1 LKIAESEEH
10 MNKYFEHFKTITKHK
25 WYVMKYCFKCGF
37 YKRGLLHDLS
47 KYGITE
53 FASSARN
60 FQGNKSP
67 IDAEK
72 AKYGYSIAW
81 QHHKGHNPHHWEYW
95 IDNLGT
101 YKNTPI
107 KIPYEYVVEMICDWL
122 GAGIVYSKQ
131 NVDENKPYKE
141 PLEYYNNREGIILH
155 PQTQELI
162 EHFLDFIA
170 KYGINEFCKYAKDP
184 DWNVIAYIEEDET

>member
-1 LKIAESEEH
+1 
-10 MNKYFEHFKTITKHK
+10 MNKYIKHFLTITKHK
-25 WYVMKYCFKCGF
+25 FVVMKYCFKCGI

-53 FASSARN
+53 FASSARY
-60 FQGNKSP
+60 FQGNSSP

-72 AKYGYSIAW
+72 REKGYSLAW

-95 IDNLGT
+95 IDNIGT

-107 KIPYEYVVEMICDWL
+107 KIPYEYVIEMICDWL

-131 NVDENKPYKE
+131 KVKENMPYKE
-141 PLEYYNNREGIILH
+141 PLEYYNNHKSERIFNED
-155 PQTQELI
+155 TQCLI
-162 EHFLDFIA
+162 ELFLRMIA
-170 KYGINEFCKYAKDP
+170 TRGINEFCEVARNRGYLYYSYNKCR
-184 DWNVIAYIEEDET
+184 IS